1 MDPSPFVEQS
11 KKVDSTHCP
20 KSRYA
25 SSFFFIV
32 LLPYQFW
39 PPPPPSSSVKG
50 RVPTRALL
58 FCLYLLQSAL
68 DILSSSCGSNYGY
81 GLKRPYYGF
90 GDSSRLTGADWH
102 KDYSHVDYGRSS
114 PAARRVSGSY
124 AAGTDNDW
132 VRPIRT
138 HYSMGSLAA
147 TPSSSPST
155 YRRHMNSSF
164 DSFRETPAR
173 YSSSSTYGGDSPFR
187 KSSYSSY
194 TPLTSSRMGLGYS
207 SLSGSQSW
215 LTPSRVIPS
224 MSSSYSGS
232 TSLRRELPNRRMS
245 SSTELTA
252 SGNFPTYS
260 QTLDTSRHMSS
271 ESSVN
276 STSAIAAGRSANAD
290 DEAMDG
296 EEEKKDSKSTLSA
309 VQPREVDSASE
320 SGDESLSSSDLPE
333 QPKGGKDTERQS
345 PSEHPAS
352 SESASSEK
360 DNNEDKT
367 KEDEDDDDD
376 DEEEE
381 YHFDRNIGIQL
392 VSVNSKEDSTE
403 ELNFGPSSSL
413 TDQLPAWQ
421 QFCGYDDDEEEE
433 EEEEKAPVDEAD
445 NDNREVDQKVVSS
458 NDAADSSNQFYHL
471 CMVEPDESSAGSPEQ
486 QRKAEPWEQFCDY
499 GYTDNSEPD
508 EDDAQVQN
516 QASSTNNAW
525 QQFCDYSSDEAEAEE
540 DEEEEEEEAG
550 KGEET
555 VAIPKIDIQL
565 ANDQD
570 DVAKDVKLPP
580 EPKKLAVDSLY
591 NSSES
596 EETSDEDVPT
606 LNRRVSAVQI
616 LSVSPSGSS
625 YGGFSSSDYDSDY
638 DTSTLSRD
646 SRLPMFMVQKEPPE
660 ERGRVQP
667 HLAQPAPVFSVTL
680 DYSDL
685 SDEDEE
691 EEVDSVSDY
700 EDLSDHLV
708 DQADQQA
715 MQSSLA
721 SSDVSEHF
729 WTTHSDH
736 PAAAPSEYLT
746 DDAGGSSLHS
756 DYSDEVAEI
765 AKGDVV
771 ATKPVIV
778 EAQYAKQME
787 EKEPQQ
793 SVSEH
798 LPSDKPLPLRVGSIG
813 EVPTDEA
820 LITEQPQCR
829 IGICEKLDDSP
840 RQGGRNKAA
849 VHRVQTKRMPDI
861 LRLEQRLVYA
871 KQERESWPTHWANRY
886 EWPRPKM
893 DCAMRRVVRGVSEKA
908 KVLPMV
914 SFHFADITMNLKRAS
929 VSVLDVKFGFPETF
943 LSKRP
948 PLALARVTTV
958 PAAPLTRVS
967 IARAPVIRQAL
978 KPSKVAETA
987 DIKEPDA
994 RRKST
999 LAGRKEEKLVPE
1011 ASKAE
1016 AAQADLSF
1024 EAQLE
1029 ELRRKIKKGTSA
1041 FSEQVK
1047 DLSRGIAQATTSQKQ
1062 AVQTEAAK
1070 SMKQEAT
1077 QLAQQASDQWQ
1088 QWKTNKEKK
1097 EAERLVLDKQATKV
1111 TASPAQQPPTSRRT
1125 SIANKVRL
1133 PQKVESPFFAKEKQ
1147 NQAREMVS
1155 SSLPTV
1161 RKASTAGGGQAQAKS
1176 ISKRPE
1182 PEGESDHENT
1192 ETLSSKEA
1200 APSKALCKIKEQP
1213 TVQVAKLESKPV
1225 KRVEMVEQGM
1235 ASSAQVKGAKVRDE
1249 PTRSLTKQANYAQLV
1264 GVKKAPECL
1273 TARVEP
1279 RKGLA
1284 ALQEPPFKW
1293 RKTKSKA
1300 KHRYN
1305 KQVCPIGDIDQLLNP
1320 KNRLRT
1326 FEQFEVFFSNCSKD
1340 TRRAG
1345 GISRKATSWP
1355 AKKIYAIDGL
1365 QDADTAFYSRTDLQ
1379 RLFGLLSPTSKV
1391 PFKFDFSN
1399 GRKPVSHFAYLQ

>member
-1 MDPSPFVEQS
+1 MCKQGVRIL
-11 KKVDSTHCP
+11 C
-20 KSRYA
+20 
-25 SSFFFIV
+25 
-32 LLPYQFW
+32 
-39 PPPPPSSSVKG
+39 SSVE
-50 RVPTRALL
+50 AL
-58 FCLYLLQSAL
+58 SAL
-68 DILSSSCGSNYGY
+68 QNYGY
-81 GLKRPYYGF
+81 ALKRPYYGF
-90 GDSSRLTGADWH
+90 GGDSSRLTGADWH
-102 KDYSHVDYGRSS
+102 KDYSHIDYGRS
-114 PAARRVSGSY
+114 PPARRVSGGY
-124 AAGTDNDW
+124 AGTDSDW
-132 VRPIRT
+132 ARPIRT
-138 HYSMGSLAA
+138 HYSMGSLA

-173 YSSSSTYGGDSPFR
+173 YSSSTYGGDSPFR

-194 TPLTSSRMGLGYS
+194 TPLTNSRMGLGYS

-215 LTPSRVIPS
+215 LTPSRVVIPS

-232 TSLRRELPNRRMS
+232 TSLRREPNRRIS

-252 SGNFPTYS
+252 TGNSPTYS
-260 QTLDTSRHMSS
+260 QTLDSRHVSS
-271 ESSVN
+271 ASSVN
-276 STSAIAAGRSANAD
+276 STSAVAAGQSANAD

-296 EEEKKDSKSTLSA
+296 EKDSKSTLAA
-309 VQPREVDSASE
+309 VQPQEVDSASE
-320 SGDESLSSSDLPE
+320 SGGESLSSSELCITSIPNKEEPE
-333 QPKGGKDTERQS
+333 GAK
-345 PSEHPAS
+345 A
-352 SESASSEK
+352 
-360 DNNEDKT
+360 
-367 KEDEDDDDD
+367 
-376 DEEEE
+376 
-381 YHFDRNIGIQL
+381 
-392 VSVNSKEDSTE
+392 NSKEDSTE
-403 ELNFGPSSSL
+403 ELNFEPSPSL
-413 TDQLPAWQ
+413 ADSLADQEVDQLPAWQ
-421 QFCGYDDDEEEE
+421 QFCGYDDE
-433 EEEEKAPVDEAD
+433 APVDEPDDEAD
-445 NDNREVDQKVVSS
+445 NDNQEMGQKGASS
-458 NDAADSSNQFYHL
+458 NAEESSNQFYHL

-499 GYTDNSEPD
+499 GYTDTDESE
-508 EDDAQVQN
+508 Q
-516 QASSTNNAW
+516 
-525 QQFCDYSSDEAEAEE
+525 
-540 DEEEEEEEAG
+540 EEEAQEG
-550 KGEET
+550 SEQE
-555 VAIPKIDIQL
+555 
-565 ANDQD
+565 
-570 DVAKDVKLPP
+570 AKSLKRTP

-625 YGGFSSSDYDSDY
+625 YGGFSSSEYDSDY

-685 SDEDEE
+685 SEEDEEE

-700 EDLSDHLV
+700 EDLSDHFA
-708 DQADQQA
+708 DKADQTA

-736 PAAAPSEYLT
+736 PAAPSEYMT

-756 DYSDEVAEI
+756 DYSDEGYWRAKDEPSEVAKADIVE
-765 AKGDVV
+765 AKP
-771 ATKPVIV
+771 AI

-787 EKEPQQ
+787 EEEPQR
-793 SVSEH
+793 SVAKD
-798 LPSDKPLPLRVGSIG
+798 LPCDKPLPLRVGSIG
-813 EVPTDEA
+813 EVPTDQA

-829 IGICEKLDDSP
+829 VGVCEKLDDAAQ
-840 RQGGRNKAA
+840 QGGRNKAA
-849 VHRVQTKRMPDI
+849 VVRVQTKRMPDI

-871 KQERESWPTHWANRY
+871 KQQQESWPALWANRY

-908 KVLPMV
+908 KILPMV
-914 SFHFADITMNLKRAS
+914 PFHFADITMNLKRAS
-929 VSVLDVKFGFPETF
+929 VSVHEVKFGFPETF
-943 LSKRP
+943 PSRRP
-948 PLALARVTTV
+948 PLALARMTTV

-967 IARAPVIRQAL
+967 VARAPVVRQAL
-978 KPSKVAETA
+978 KPSKLDKPAG
-987 DIKEPDA
+987 IKEPDA

-999 LAGRKEEKLVPE
+999 LPGSKDEKAVAEPSKPE
-1011 ASKAE
+1011 AQAE
-1016 AAQADLSF
+1016 LSF

-1062 AVQTEAAK
+1062 AVQTETAK

-1097 EAERLVLDKQATKV
+1097 EAERLVLEKQATKA
-1111 TASPAQQPPTSRRT
+1111 TTAASPAQQPPNRRT
-1125 SIANKVRL
+1125 SLANKVRL

-1147 NQAREMVS
+1147 NQAKEMV

-1161 RKASTAGGGQAQAKS
+1161 RKASTGGGQTQAKS

-1182 PEGESDHENT
+1182 PEGESDHEHT

-1200 APSKALCKIKEQP
+1200 PTAVSAPSKALCKIKEQP

-1225 KRVEMVEQGM
+1225 KRGEMVEQGM

-1249 PTRSLTKQANYAQLV
+1249 PTHSLTKQANYAQLV

-1279 RKGLA
+1279 KKGSA
-1284 ALQEPPFKW
+1284 VLQEPPFKW
-1293 RKTKSKA
+1293 RKTKTKA

-1305 KQVCPIGDIDQLLNP
+1305 RQVCPIGDIDQLLNP
-1320 KNRLRT
+1320 KSRLRT

-1340 TRRAG
+1340 VRRLSGQKTAL
-1345 GISRKATSWP
+1345 SRKATSWP
-1355 AKKIYAIDGL
+1355 AKKVYAIDGL

-1391 PFKFDFSN
+1391 PFKFDFSSARPSKPPVPDKSSA
-1399 GRKPVSHFAYLQ
+1399 GRKQVVNI